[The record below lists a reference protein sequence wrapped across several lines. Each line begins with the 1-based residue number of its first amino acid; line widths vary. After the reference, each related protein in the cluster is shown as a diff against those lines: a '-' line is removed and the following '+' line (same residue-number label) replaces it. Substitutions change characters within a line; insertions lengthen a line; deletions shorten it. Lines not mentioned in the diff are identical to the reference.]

1 MLTDEEESRG
11 ESNKINALVC
21 IECQTRA
28 PAKKKATI
36 DDKKDVYV
44 YMHVY

>member
-11 ESNKINALVC
+11 ESNKINALVR